1 MSNNLYKAMCFIFL
15 AIVFVVAKLVKKSVY
30 SLGVTIFCVSVLLI
44 LAIVFLVKY
53 IKEKRDADK

>member
-1 MSNNLYKAMCFIFL
+1 MSSNLYKAMCFIFL

-30 SLGVTIFCVSVLLI
+30 SLGVTIFCVGVLLI

-53 IKEKRDADK
+53 IKEKNADK

>member
-1 MSNNLYKAMCFIFL
+1 MC
-15 AIVFVVAKLVKKSVY
+15 VVAKLVKKSVY

-53 IKEKRDADK
+53 IKEKRNADN

>member
-1 MSNNLYKAMCFIFL
+1 MNNNLYKVICFIAL

-53 IKEKRDADK
+53 IKEKMLISD